1 MCIVLKVGI
10 VSNLFSN
17 TINHKLRHCLLT
29 PLFKDFFFPVIQ
41 LLKRSKSRESYLYL
55 LIPQLFLEPILT
67 NFQVALYF
75 IKSTAL
81 KSLWLE
87 Q

>member
-29 PLFKDFFFPVIQ
+29 PLFKDFFFSGYTVAKKKQIERKLFVLAHTSVIFRAHID
-41 LLKRSKSRESYLYL
+41 KFSSSIVFHKEHCPE
-55 LIPQLFLEPILT
+55 IT
-67 NFQVALYF
+67 VA
-75 IKSTAL
+75 
-81 KSLWLE
+81 
-87 Q
+87 